1 MNKDLKILIATLVF
15 SVILIVGLAALFGG
29 KGEEEAIV
37 AGQKVEG
44 IEANPGVYDL
54 GDVPINGGLVTKEY
68 EIKNTTGNTLKL
80 KKIATSCMC
89 TKASFEIGETK
100 TKFFGME
107 DHGDKNPPVNIEIS
121 GGQTGKVVV
130 QFDPEAHGP
139 QGTGP
144 FDRSIYLTFSDPAGI
159 KELKF
164 NGTVVSQ

>member
-1 MNKDLKILIATLVF
+1 MNRDLKILITTLIF
-15 SVILIVGLAALFGG
+15 SVILIVGFAALFGG
-29 KGEEEAIV
+29 KEDEEVIV

-44 IEANPGVYDL
+44 VEANPQTYDL
-54 GDVPINGGLVTKEY
+54 GDVPIKGGLVTKEY

-107 DHGDKNPPVNIEIS
+107 GHGDKNPPVNIEIP
-121 GGQTGKVVV
+121 GGQIGKVVV
-130 QFDPEAHGP
+130 RFDPAAHGP
-139 QGTGP
+139 QGVGP
-144 FDRSIYLTFSDPAGI
+144 FDRSVYLTFSDPAGI

-164 NGTVVSQ
+164 NGTVVK

>member
-1 MNKDLKILIATLVF
+1 MKKDLKILIATLIF
-15 SVILIVGLAALFGG
+15 SVVLIVGFAALFGG
-29 KGEEEAIV
+29 KEEEEVIV

-44 IEANPGVYDL
+44 IEVNPGFFDL

-68 EIKNTTGNTLKL
+68 EIKNSTSNTLRL
-80 KKIATSCMC
+80 KKITTSCMC

-107 DHGDKNPPVNIEIS
+107 GHGDKNPPVNIEIS

-130 QFDPEAHGP
+130 QFDPAAHGP
-139 QGTGP
+139 QGTGL
-144 FDRSIYLTFSDPAGI
+144 FDRSIFLTFSDPAGV

-164 NGTVVSQ
+164 NGTVVK